1 MLESPCIGVYI
12 PTKNRVELLKRAVD
26 SVLEQTYQNFKIL
39 IVDDG
44 SSDGTF
50 EYLTSI
56 DDPRV
61 SYIRNEISEKACRA
75 RNKAIAALDTELVT
89 GLDDDDIFLPNRL
102 EELLKVYDP
111 NYAFA
116 CSGYIWDY
124 GVQTKSLFSKS
135 KVISLS
141 DALDLNQCSNQ
152 ILVERQRLLDVG
164 GFDAKLPA
172 LQDHD
177 LWVRLIAKYGSAYR
191 TGKEL
196 YIVNDDQELE
206 RISSVKNKLQA
217 IDLFEKKHR
226 PIMSTRNRE
235 NFAFY
240 RKKIAGEK
248 VSLLELFHSTQYGL
262 FSLKVRHALTQK
274 LERLARYRLE
284 YLHTGK
290 VSHPIIHWFMNYL
303 VPLLATGGPGA
314 SRVILLSSCIF
325 FLGATN
331 TASFGSDFFILML
344 INTMFSQSF
353 GFFLLKQDYAN
364 SFSALSKKSIIGLFV
379 AILLLFSLNSLGV
392 VSNLT
397 YTLPL
402 LVILHFYYL
411 LRFQRIAESGF
422 FVLALSECMISLIC
436 LIAPI
441 ILSQMHITQVNA
453 PYLVYV
459 IASLIGLLILLLFSV
474 KGRSFN
480 KKTPSLKKVF
490 NIAISTSA
498 SIFALFCFPYGA
510 KEILDADMASYV
522 ALCISCFSIAMLI
535 PRTQAN
541 KSLPVLGSDDILV
554 SDVFTINQKYT
565 KIILVSCFISL
576 IVASSYLI
584 LLKVPWQLAL
594 SISSII
600 MVIFICS
607 QYGFIYLTTLSL
619 HDKEGVVAKLN
630 LMVLVATLSVL
641 SVVVMKSIALEFM
654 YLLLP
659 VICIAFIARN
669 VRAKKHIVN
678 SLVVDKPIDDK
689 LI

>member
-1 MLESPCIGVYI
+1 MLENPCIGVYI
-12 PTKNRVELLKRAVD
+12 PTKNRVELLKKAVD
-26 SVLEQTYQNFKIL
+26 SVLQQTYQNFKIL

-50 EYLTSI
+50 EYLSSI
-56 DDPRV
+56 DDSRV
-61 SYIRNEISEKACRA
+61 SFIRNEVSEKACKA
-75 RNKAIAALDTELVT
+75 RNRAIAALDTELVT

-102 EELLKVYDP
+102 EELLEVYDP
-111 NYAFA
+111 DYAFV

-124 GVQTKSLFSKS
+124 GVQKKSLFSKS

-206 RISSVKNKLQA
+206 RISSVTNKLQA

-262 FSLKVRHALTQK
+262 LSLKVRHALTQK
-274 LERLARYRLE
+274 LERLAKYRLE

-331 TASFGSDFFILML
+331 TASFGSDFFIIML
-344 INTMFSQSF
+344 LNNMFSQSF
-353 GFFLLKQDYAN
+353 GFFLLKQEYWGAFN
-364 SFSALSKKSIIGLFV
+364 TIAKQSIVGLFV
-379 AILLLFSLNSLGV
+379 SLGALV
-392 VSNLT
+392 VLEAFGIISNLL
-397 YTLPL
+397 YSIPL

-411 LRFQRIAESGF
+411 FRFQRISRHSF
-422 FVLALSECMISLIC
+422 FVLAFAECMISLTC
-436 LIAPI
+436 LFSP
-441 ILSQMHITQVNA
+441 LLWTEFVNKELNA
-453 PYLVYV
+453 PYIIYV
-459 IASLIGLLILLLFSV
+459 TASLIGLITLILF
-474 KGRSFN
+474 RE
-480 KKTPSLKKVF
+480 KTLQVVNVHVPINRVT

-498 SIFALFCFPYGA
+498 SIFALFCLPYTA
-510 KEILDADMASYV
+510 QLIFESHVASYV
-522 ALCISCFSIAMLI
+522 ALTISCFSIAMLV
-535 PRTQAN
+535 PRTVAN
-541 KSLPVLGSDDILV
+541 KSISKLGCDELSVDELIIINRTYIKVVLLSSFISFLG
-554 SDVFTINQKYT
+554 
-565 KIILVSCFISL
+565 VSCYLHFLTIPWVLAVFI
-576 IVASSYLI
+576 
-584 LLKVPWQLAL
+584 P
-594 SISSII
+594 ISVMII
-600 MVIFICS
+600 YICS

-619 HDKEGVVAKLN
+619 RNKDALVAKLN
-630 LMVLVATLSVL
+630 LMVLLVTLSVVISL
-641 SVVVMKSIALEFM
+641 VAGFFKITNVFWMLA
-654 YLLLP
+654 
-659 VICIAFIARN
+659 VICMTFVLRN
-669 VRAKKHIVN
+669 IKAKRLLD
-678 SLVVDKPIDDK
+678 SLI
-689 LI
+689 